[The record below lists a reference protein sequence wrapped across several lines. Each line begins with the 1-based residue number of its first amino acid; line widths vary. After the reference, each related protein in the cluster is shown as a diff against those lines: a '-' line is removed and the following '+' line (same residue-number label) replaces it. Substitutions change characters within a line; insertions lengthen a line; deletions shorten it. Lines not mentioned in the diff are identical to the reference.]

1 MIRWLLLADRPGL
14 DLQRFIAGP
23 AEAAAGARYRHP
35 SRHRQWLLGR
45 AAAKLLLWRQRH
57 ALGLADARPQS
68 IRILR
73 APAGWPRPLDA
84 AGRPLPVSLTIAHCR
99 SAALCAVGPAAA
111 GRLGADIEPAAR
123 RSPAFVRTWFT
134 AAEQRR
140 LAALAEPE
148 QARRATLLW
157 CIKEAVLKAER
168 TGLHADTRSVAVDPL
183 PPAPAPN
190 GGWQATSARSAS
202 GPVAVRWRLDPT
214 SGLVQVLA
222 RLPASP
228 AAAAPVPQRLAG

>member
-35 SRHRQWLLGR
+35 DRHRQWLLGR
-45 AAAKLLLWRQRH
+45 AAAKLLLWRQRRE
-57 ALGLADARPQS
+57 LGLTEARPQA

-84 AGRPLPVSLTIAHCR
+84 AGRPLPISLSIAHCAG
-99 SAALCAVGPAAA
+99 AALCAVAPAAA

-123 RSPAFVRTWFT
+123 RSRAFIRTWFS
-134 AAEQRR
+134 AAEQRQ

-148 QARRATLLW
+148 RARRATLLW

-168 TGLHADTRSVAVDPL
+168 TGLHADTRSVAVAPL
-183 PPAPAPN
+183 PPAPAPD
-190 GGWQATSARSAS
+190 GGWQAAGACSAS
-202 GPVAVRWRLDPT
+202 GPAAVRWRLDPN
-214 SGLVQVLA
+214 SGLLLALA
-222 RLPASP
+222 RLPARASSLAP
-228 AAAAPVPQRLAG
+228 APCRLAG